1 MAFEGKGLPP
11 ALVTALAA
19 EHHERMAQIRQ
30 RLCCMD
36 PAPVLVKAPADT
48 CSYSSTTLRAEL
60 LVSHGRLA
68 REGLLPG
75 SERSWLVRWSAERV
89 TRAAPAWQTRTWT
102 AGP

>member
-36 PAPVLVKAPADT
+36 PAPVA
-48 CSYSSTTLRAEL
+48 SRSMFRAEASEAAATHPL
-60 LVSHGRLA
+60 PKGCDRRLINVDDHRRRAVSTRIGSSN
-68 REGLLPG
+68 LP
-75 SERSWLVRWSAERV
+75 L
-89 TRAAPAWQTRTWT
+89 
-102 AGP
+102 